1 MKEAMSQEALRHRL
15 DELRQL
21 LNEYAYQ
28 YYVLDKPSVADSEYD
43 RLYNELETI
52 EGQHPE
58 WISPESPTQRV
69 GDQLLDGFDK
79 VRHAEAMYSLGNAF
93 NEEEVDAFIDRVVKQ
108 VESDQVQFMCEC
120 KIDGLAVAL
129 TYEEG
134 RFIRGATRGDG
145 TVGED
150 ITTNLR
156 TIKSLPL
163 QLRQP
168 ISAEIRG
175 EVYMPKQSFLA
186 LNEERDALGLEPFA
200 NPRNAAAGGLRQI
213 DPKAVAKRNLNLFLY
228 SGVYTESFSPVS
240 QADLFDKLEAAGL
253 RTNHLRRLCS
263 TKEEVREFLS
273 MISQERH
280 DLPYEIDG
288 VVIKVNAVSTQQDLG
303 FTVKA
308 PRWAVAYKF
317 PAQVETT
324 TVREV
329 EWTVGR
335 TGVVTPTAIMDPIS
349 LAGTTVQRA
358 SLHNIDFI
366 QALDLRLNDQITVHK
381 AGDIIPEV
389 TSVLVEM
396 RSEESKPLDIPTHCP
411 ECEAEL
417 IRADGEVALRCVNP
431 ICPAQKL
438 AQLSHFVSRNAMNI
452 MGLGVKVLEQLL
464 SKALIKDPADLYYL
478 TEDDFLQLTNTK
490 EKSAKKYYTAIQASK
505 TNSLERLIFGL
516 GIRHVGAKAAQLLAQ
531 TFETMTNLQLAS
543 NEQIEMID
551 GIGEMIS
558 QSVVSYFARIE
569 SLDLLQRLSEAD
581 VNMTYQ
587 GITLTE
593 QAETDSAWAGKTVV
607 LTGSMETYGRSE
619 AKVILE
625 ALGAK
630 VTGSV
635 SKKTDILVAGEAAGS
650 KLTKAQDL
658 GITVMNEEEFL
669 RSIEKSEKSE

>member
-1 MKEAMSQEALRHRL
+1 MEEAKTQAVLRHRL
-15 DELRQL
+15 DELRQQ

-28 YYVLDKPSVADSEYD
+28 YYVLDKPTVTDSDYD
-43 RLYNELETI
+43 RLYHELETI
-52 EGQHPE
+52 ESQYPE
-58 WISPESPTQRV
+58 WISSESPTQRV
-69 GDQLLDGFDK
+69 GDQLLDGFEK
-79 VRHAEAMYSLGNAF
+79 VRHAQAMYSLGNAF
-93 NEEEVDAFIDRVVKQ
+93 NEEEVDAFIDRVERQ
-108 VESDQVQFMCEC
+108 AGTNDIQFMCEC

-145 TVGED
+145 IVGEN

-168 ISAEIRG
+168 ITAEIRG

-228 SGVYTESFSPVS
+228 SGVYTDSFSPKS
-240 QADLFDKLEAAGL
+240 QADLFSQLEAAGL
-253 RTNHLRRLCS
+253 RTNHLRQLCS
-263 TKEEVREFLS
+263 TKEEVRDFLKR
-273 MISQERH
+273 ISEERH
-280 DLPYEIDG
+280 ALPYEIDG
-288 VVIKVNAVSTQQDLG
+288 VVIKVNDITTQEALG

-317 PAQVETT
+317 PAQIETT

-335 TGVVTPTAIMDPIS
+335 TGVVTPTAIMDPVS

-366 QALDLRLNDQITVHK
+366 QNLDLRLNDQITIHK

-396 RSEESKPLDIPTHCP
+396 RSDDSVPLEIPSHCP
-411 ECEAEL
+411 ECGAEL
-417 IRADGEVALRCVNP
+417 VRADGEVALRCVNP
-431 ICPAQKL
+431 LCPAQKL
-438 AQLSHFVSRNAMNI
+438 AQLGHFVSRNAMNI

-464 SKALIKDPADLYYL
+464 SKGFIKDPADLYYL
-478 TEDDFLQLTNTK
+478 TEEDFLQLANTK
-490 EKSAKKYYTAIQASK
+490 EKSAKNYYTAIQGSK

-531 TFETMTNLQLAS
+531 TFETMANLQLAT
-543 NEQIEMID
+543 NEQIESID

-558 QSVVSYFARIE
+558 QSVVSYFSQTE
-569 SLDLLQRLSEAD
+569 SLELIQRLIEAD

-587 GITLTE
+587 GITLE
-593 QAETDSAWAGKTVV
+593 DQAELASDWAGKTVV

-619 AKVILE
+619 AKAMLE

-635 SKKTDILVAGEAAGS
+635 SKKTDVLVAGEAAGS
-650 KLTKAQDL
+650 KLYKAQDL
-658 GITVMNEEEFL
+658 GITIMNEEEFL
-669 RSIEKSEKSE
+669 RSIEKSEISE